1 MLLSPE
7 REKIDSA
14 MKALGVAGL
23 DGVPESLLE
32 PVRYALAGEGK
43 RFRPILAQ
51 LVYEACGGKSDIAPL
66 AIAVEIIHTYS
77 LVHDDLP
84 CMDHDDVRRGRPTV
98 HRKYSA
104 QKAILAGAALIPIAA
119 RTIFRAGQ

>member
-1 MLLSPE
+1 MQCSAE
-7 REKIDSA
+7 RERIDA
-14 MKALGVAGL
+14 ALAALGESGL
-23 DGVPESLLE
+23 DGAPKSLLD

-43 RFRPILAQ
+43 RLRPILAQ
-51 LVYEACGGKSDIAPL
+51 LVYEACGGESDIAPL

-84 CMDHDDVRRGRPTV
+84 CMDDDDVRRGRPTV

-104 QKAILAGAALIPIAA
+104 KKAILTGAALIPIAA
-119 RTIFRAGQ
+119 

>member
-1 MLLSPE
+1 MQFSAE

-14 MKALGVAGL
+14 LIVLSELGL
-23 DGVPESLLE
+23 DGVPEPLLE

-43 RFRPILAQ
+43 RLRPILAQ

-84 CMDHDDVRRGRPTV
+84 CMDDDDVRRGRPTL

-104 QKAILAGAALIPIAA
+104 QKAILAGTALIPI
-119 RTIFRAGQ
+119 